1 MPKAVTHQHGF
12 HHEAVLYAGED
23 DFAARLLPFIRDGV
37 ARDEPVMV
45 ATSAGRIERL
55 RSGLNGESDSVR
67 FVDMAEL
74 GRNPARIIPAWRE
87 FAEAGEGRP
96 QRGIGEPIWAGRT
109 DAEVSECH
117 HHESLLNLAFAEG
130 PELSLLCP
138 YDVDALPA
146 EVIECARRTHPF
158 VDEGGSI
165 ASEEY
170 LPPDTAPS
178 PFSGPLSPVPESAP
192 TRRFDLEQLEAVRS
206 FITAWAEEQG
216 LDRRHA
222 QDLMLAMHELTANS
236 VRHGG
241 GRGTVRV
248 WRDGDAVVGEV
259 SDRGRLRTSPLV
271 GRAMPDDTT
280 QGGRGLWIVN
290 QLCDL
295 VQIRS
300 LPRGN
305 VVRVRLEAEART
317 A

>member
-1 MPKAVTHQHGF
+1 MPKAVTDQHGF

-23 DFAARLLPFIRDGV
+23 DFAARLLPFIREGV
-37 ARDEPVMV
+37 ARDESVMV
-45 ATSAGRIERL
+45 ATSAGKIERL

-96 QRGIGEPIWAGRT
+96 QRGIGEPIWAGRS
-109 DAEVSECH
+109 DAELTECH

-138 YDVDALPA
+138 YDVEALSD
-146 EVIECARRTHPF
+146 EVVERAMRTHPF
-158 VDEGGSI
+158 VDEEGSA

-170 LPPDTAPS
+170 EGPDSAPS
-178 PFSGPLSPVPESAP
+178 PFSGPLSPAP
-192 TRRFDLEQLEAVRS
+192 GSTASLGFDLEELEAVRTFVTS
-206 FITAWAEEQG
+206 WAEEQG
-216 LDRRHA
+216 LERPHA

-241 GRGTVRV
+241 GHGTVRV

-259 SDRGRLRTSPLV
+259 SDRGRMRATPLA

-280 QGGRGLWIVN
+280 EGGRGLWIVN

-300 LPRGN
+300 VPGGS
-305 VVRVRLEAEART
+305 VVRVRLGTELRT